1 MLDQAVWEKFVRTA
15 GVIPGLTRRRAGS
28 HRANCSKD
36 DWREF
41 TINNYDNPTGLW
53 TTRLRVLAERG

>member
-1 MLDQAVWEKFVRTA
+1 MLDQAVWENFVRTA

-41 TINNYDNPTGLW
+41 TISNYDNPTGL
-53 TTRLRVLAERG
+53 